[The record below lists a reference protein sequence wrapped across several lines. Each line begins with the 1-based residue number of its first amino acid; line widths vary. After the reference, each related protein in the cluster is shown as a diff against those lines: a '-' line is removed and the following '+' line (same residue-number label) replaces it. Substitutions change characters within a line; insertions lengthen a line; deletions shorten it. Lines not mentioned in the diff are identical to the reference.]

1 MKILVIDDHALIR
14 QAMHGVLKK
23 LKRDAEVLEAATC
36 EQAMRIL
43 ADDPAISLVLL
54 DLTLPDRDGFSALAE
69 LRELYPATSIVV
81 LSALQDP
88 AYVKK
93 ALDLGAL
100 GYIPKTAEPDVMLSA
115 LRLVVSGGIYIPAQ
129 ILAHEEFL
137 HGAPKQSAG
146 DLPSASL
153 ADIGLTDRQ
162 LDVLALVMQGK
173 SNKTICR
180 TLNLAEP
187 TVKNHVTAILKAL
200 KVSNRT
206 EAVITVN
213 QLGLN
218 NQVSVKH

>member
-23 LKRDAEVLEAATC
+23 LKRDAAVLEASTS

-43 ADDPAISLVLL
+43 ANDSGISLILL
-54 DLTLPDRDGFSALAE
+54 DLTLPDRDGFSVLAE
-69 LRELYPATSIVV
+69 LRELYPAVSIVV

-88 AYVKK
+88 AHVMK
-93 ALDLGAL
+93 ALDQGAL

-115 LRLVVSGGIYIPAQ
+115 LRLVIAGGIYIPPQ

-137 HGAPKQSAG
+137 HGAPRQPVG
-146 DLPSASL
+146 DLPSDSL
-153 ADIGLTDRQ
+153 AEFGLTGRQ

-187 TVKNHVTAILKAL
+187 TVKNHVTAILRAL

-206 EAVITVN
+206 EAVIAVN
-213 QLGLN
+213 ELGMKK
-218 NQVSVKH
+218 QASVKH

>member
-23 LKRDAEVLEAATC
+23 LKRDAAILEASTC

-43 ADDPAISLVLL
+43 ASDSGINLILL
-54 DLTLPDRDGFSALAE
+54 DLTLPDRDGFSVLAE
-69 LRELYPATSIVV
+69 LRELYPTVSIVV

-88 AYVKK
+88 AHVMK
-93 ALDLGAL
+93 ALDQGAL
-100 GYIPKTAEPDVMLSA
+100 GYIPKSAEPDVMLSA
-115 LRLVVSGGIYIPAQ
+115 LRLVVSGGIYIPPQ

-137 HGAPKQSAG
+137 HGAPRQPAG
-146 DLPSASL
+146 DLPSDTL
-153 ADIGLTDRQ
+153 AEVGLTGRQ

-187 TVKNHVTAILKAL
+187 TVKNHVTAILRAL

-206 EAVITVN
+206 EAVIAVN
-213 QLGLN
+213 ELGLKKQAN
-218 NQVSVKH
+218 GKH